1 MALPKVMLNQKR
13 NKLTSTPFAQLCACK
28 VLPWRCHEPGASCLP
43 LSSACTH
50 QHQHLTQLPACSK
63 RDAEPPPLPQL
74 PFLVGVKDLLRHSAK
89 YAKAGEHPQ
98 PCALLPCQGKH

>member
-13 NKLTSTPFAQLCACK
+13 NKLTSTPSAQLCVQSAATEMPRARGF
-28 VLPWRCHEPGASCLP
+28 LPPTELRM
-43 LSSACTH
+43 
-50 QHQHLTQLPACSK
+50 QRQHLTQLPACSK